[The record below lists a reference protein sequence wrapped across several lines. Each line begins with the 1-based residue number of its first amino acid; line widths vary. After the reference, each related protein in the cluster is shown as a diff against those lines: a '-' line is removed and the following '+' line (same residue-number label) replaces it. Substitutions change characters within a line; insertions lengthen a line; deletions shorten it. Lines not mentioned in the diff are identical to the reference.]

1 MGFFA
6 LFKKTKK
13 ELWIH
18 FPITI
23 SNGDFEGNETL
34 CQSGLSNDLNW
45 AINSLI
51 TSFFRVE
58 LDVFDCFLSALSLTA
73 SDSEEDPEPSELDS
87 LEDCV
92 PKIGFKKIIVKSKCF
107 SYFCAQHATKFLRKS
122 KPNKQENISFKEF
135 FCWTFFSTR
144 IKKFQIISVK
154 FIHFIFTSFF
164 GLEFLEIF
172 MECYFKIFFYLS
184 GLCLFSAPWNQFLL
198 SFLHFQWWDLQSFP
212 LLLWFLKYEIM

>member
-1 MGFFA
+1 MKLFFKKKTLYLCKWNWCWFNCNLHLLIIVYSIIVHEGMVFLENCYLGFFV

-13 ELWIH
+13 ESWIH

-92 PKIGFKKIIVKSKCF
+92 PKIGFKKNNREIKMFFLFLCTARHKILKKVQ
-107 SYFCAQHATKFLRKS
+107 AQ
-122 KPNKQENISFKEF
+122 
-135 FCWTFFSTR
+135 
-144 IKKFQIISVK
+144 
-154 FIHFIFTSFF
+154 
-164 GLEFLEIF
+164 
-172 MECYFKIFFYLS
+172 
-184 GLCLFSAPWNQFLL
+184 
-198 SFLHFQWWDLQSFP
+198 
-212 LLLWFLKYEIM
+212 

>member
-1 MGFFA
+1 MVFLENCYLGFFV

-122 KPNKQENISFKEF
+122 KPNKQENISFKDF
-135 FCWTFFSTR
+135 FVEHFFHNKNS
-144 IKKFQIISVK
+144 KIS
-154 FIHFIFTSFF
+154 
-164 GLEFLEIF
+164 
-172 MECYFKIFFYLS
+172 
-184 GLCLFSAPWNQFLL
+184 
-198 SFLHFQWWDLQSFP
+198 D
-212 LLLWFLKYEIM
+212 